1 MNDLDTTIRESL
13 DERARGY
20 AAPPAPTGFVLAQA
34 RREHRRRRGITAAAA
49 GVAAAAVVA
58 IALVPR
64 LGATDAAPVPAA
76 PSTTQ
81 EQRESQASIDAVR
94 AASRAWAAAL
104 PAGEQAS
111 FTIWPRTTR
120 VGDRVA
126 VRVGGRDVLAPRGF
140 TDLSEPHPV
149 ADGWLFV
156 ATGATVGRPA
166 ILHVSRATDRATVMA
181 RPAAPTPILVDPEGA
196 HFAWLATDAGSAALS
211 IVDVADGSSMGVALP
226 QGLADPA
233 LATWTP
239 SGISVVPIGESS
251 TTPTPPG
258 ATAAVATTSVAL
270 FDTTRNEWVEN
281 AARLDARVVEV
292 VRPDT
297 FGGSPLSALVST
309 VQGSQKCVSQLSEGL
324 ALVPI
329 ECWPLAAAGTPTT
342 AVGPGGKYALVG
354 LAGAPATPVT
364 LHDLLSGRAVPASPA
379 LEHALAAPIED
390 YAWESADVFAGSA
403 GSPDSGAPSVP
414 YRYDL
419 RSQSGERLPGDPRA
433 GFEQAF
439 DPATTGL
446 TVPRG

>member
-20 AAPPAPTGFVLAQA
+20 AAPPAASGFVLAQA
-34 RREHRRRRGITAAAA
+34 RREQRRHRGFTAAAA

-81 EQRESQASIDAVR
+81 GQRESQASTDAAR
-94 AASRAWAAAL
+94 AAARAWAAAL
-104 PAGEQAS
+104 PSGEPAS
-111 FTIWPRTTR
+111 FSGWPTTAR

-126 VRVGGRDVLAPRGF
+126 VRVGGRDVLGPQGF
-140 TDLSEPHPV
+140 TELSEPHPV

-156 ATGATVGRPA
+156 ASGAGVGRPA
-166 ILHVSRATDRATVMA
+166 ILHVSRVTDRATVMA
-181 RPAAPTPILVDPEGA
+181 RPAAPTPILVAPEGDR
-196 HFAWLATDAGSAALS
+196 FAWLATGGGSARLS
-211 IVDVADGSSMGVALP
+211 IVDIADGSSMGVALP

-239 SGISVVPIGESS
+239 LGISIVPIGEPSS
-251 TTPTPPG
+251 APTPPG

-270 FDTTRNEWVEN
+270 FDTTRNEWGEH
-281 AARLDARVVEV
+281 AARLDARVVEI
-292 VRPDT
+292 VRLDA
-297 FGGSPLSALVST
+297 FGGSPLSALVTT
-309 VQGSQKCVSQLSEGL
+309 VQGTQKCVRLLSEGL
-324 ALVPI
+324 ALVPL

-354 LAGAPATPVT
+354 LAGAPATSVA
-364 LHDLLSGRAVPASPA
+364 LYDLVAGRAVPASPA

-390 YAWESADVFAGSA
+390 YAWESAEVFAASA
-403 GSPDSGAPSVP
+403 VSPGDGAASVP

-433 GFEQAF
+433 AFQQAF